1 VRSVSAHLEDTRAWN
16 VTVTLKL
23 PDAEDPWLLTPVAKF
38 DVRSGGRP
46 TVDWSLLVGSESC
59 RAEDG
64 NIIIEPGVRTAVFTG
79 VTDPA
84 THPVQGVFARLAVDI
99 LKARGGVA

>member
-1 VRSVSAHLEDTRAWN
+1 MRTLSAHLEDTGAWN

-23 PDAEDPWLLTPVAKF
+23 PDADDPWLLTPVAKF

-46 TVDWSLLVGSESC
+46 TIAWSLLVGSESC
-59 RAEDG
+59 RAEG
-64 NIIIEPGVRTAVFTG
+64 GHIIVEPGVRTAVFTG

-84 THPVQGVFARLAVDI
+84 THPVKGAFARLAVDI
-99 LKARGGVA
+99 LQPRKGAA